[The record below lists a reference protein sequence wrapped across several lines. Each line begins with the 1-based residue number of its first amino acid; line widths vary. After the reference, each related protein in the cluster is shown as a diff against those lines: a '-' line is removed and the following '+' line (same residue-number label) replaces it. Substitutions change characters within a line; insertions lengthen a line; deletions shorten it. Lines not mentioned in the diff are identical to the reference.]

1 MDHVDHAEQA
11 DNAKTS
17 QIPQPLLQELVR
29 GLTEANAAVASHNDP
44 SVLKSFIRPPSTLT
58 LVLIS
63 LGLFAVAFIAAQISN
78 YREIRA
84 NWSHYRCDP
93 SIAPFAQ
100 FYGYNLSENLNFCI
114 AEGVRE
120 HAGGVINPIYAGI
133 DKITG
138 VVDGVYNQVESIAGG
153 VGSLLKGL
161 REFVANFINSMRL
174 IGTRVRMSFIHMKD
188 IFARVYGLF
197 IAFAYAGISAITFG
211 ENLICNP
218 LVVFLGTITGVDIC
232 CFAPETAVI
241 MADGSTKPIP
251 HVRIGDCLAGGSVVE
266 STYMFSGAD
275 TKMCRL
281 SGVHVSA
288 NHYVVVGDK
297 TIPVGEHPLT
307 AEAEELPRLWCLGTS
322 NHRIPVLSDGRR
334 IDFVDYEE
342 SSDPAVIAETQRIA
356 EMELNQSLNEIKYG
370 STVPDY
376 GLGLDYAFQVHMA
389 NGAWTPIA
397 AVHID
402 DELMGGGVVK
412 GVIRELCETQVKT
425 PGGHWIS
432 AAQLILHE
440 GRWQRAANIWPL
452 NVKERETILC
462 HLMAT
467 SNAAITVKAEDEVFL
482 VRDYAEV
489 ASAAVQAPYDR
500 SLTK

>member
-1 MDHVDHAEQA
+1 MEHAEHA
-11 DNAKTS
+11 GTS

-44 SVLKSFIRPPSTLT
+44 SVLKSFVRPPSTLT

-63 LGLFAVAFIAAQISN
+63 LGLFAVAFIAVQISN

-241 MADGSTKPIP
+241 MADGSTKLIP
-251 HVRIGDCLAGGSVVE
+251 HVRIGECLADGSVVE
-266 STYMFSGAD
+266 TTYMFSGAD

-288 NHYVVVGDK
+288 NHYVMVGDK
-297 TIPVGEHPLT
+297 TVAVGDHPLSE
-307 AEAEELPRLWCLGTS
+307 EAEELPRLWCLGTS
-322 NHRIPVLSDGRR
+322 NHRIPVLSNGMR
-334 IDFVDYEE
+334 INFVDYEE

-356 EMELNQSLNEIKYG
+356 EMELNRSLDSKESRAG
-370 STVPDY
+370 STVSDY
-376 GLGLDYAFQVHMA
+376 GLGLDSSFSVNLV
-389 NGAWTPIA
+389 NGSWVPITQIR
-397 AVHID
+397 ID

-432 AAQLILHE
+432 AAQLIFYE
-440 GRWQRAANIWPL
+440 GKWRRAANIWPSA
-452 NVKERETILC
+452 VHDRETILC
-462 HLMAT
+462 HLMVTA
-467 SNAAITVKAEDEVFL
+467 NASITIRAEDEVFL

-489 ASAAVQAPYDR
+489 ASMAVQAPYDR
-500 SLTK
+500 ALNKSG